1 MGLSLSDTD
10 QRQTISN
17 LGKVKKNKRFSLKEL
32 SKISYYAILIDY
44 RKNDLETKMLLNLK
58 KKVFWDQGFKLIGS
72 KIEDEENL
80 KKIDD
85 INKLSQKYVSW
96 IEGEINK
103 SSKDIYLD
111 NIGKYNPR
119 DHLEDAVED
128 LVTDNLNTCLTF
140 MLNNLVF

>member
-58 KKVFWDQGFKLIGS
+58 KKVFWDSGFKLIGS
-72 KIEDEENL
+72 
-80 KKIDD
+80 
-85 INKLSQKYVSW
+85 
-96 IEGEINK
+96 
-103 SSKDIYLD
+103 
-111 NIGKYNPR
+111 
-119 DHLEDAVED
+119 
-128 LVTDNLNTCLTF
+128 
-140 MLNNLVF
+140 